1 MKRSHTSTFRKRPVN
16 LTLSE
21 DLVEEA
27 KGVTDNLSGVV
38 ETLLAEFV
46 SKERERRSGIAE
58 EARATASLWNEF
70 EERNGSFADE
80 HSTL

>member
-21 DLVEEA
+21 DLVEKA

-46 SKERERRSGIAE
+46 SKERERRSGIAQ
-58 EARATASLWNEF
+58 EARATAALWNEF
-70 EERNGSFADE
+70 EERNGSFAGE

>member
-1 MKRSHTSTFRKRPVN
+1 MERSHTSKARKRPVN

-27 KGVTDNLSGVV
+27 RGVTDNLSGVV
-38 ETLLAEFV
+38 ETLLAEFI
-46 SKERERRSGIAE
+46 SKERERRSGVAQG
-58 EARATASLWNEF
+58 ARATAALWNEF
-70 EERNGSFADE
+70 EERNGSFADA